1 MTTEEKTA
9 QIENAIRELD
19 SLMAKRDPRA
29 EALAIDTL
37 RLALDIPH
45 HNYITELYLNLSTA
59 ARLLHFDYMKGLE
72 YAHLAYDSLSEQ
84 SSQDMRMQVL
94 YNMGL
99 SYSSINQHAKAHH
112 YTLESI
118 YFAETLPERTPEL
131 NEYYRTSIF
140 NLSEIYDK
148 LGLRALQKDMLDR
161 CYQWAQQEQD
171 ALLTYHCL
179 SSLGLYYFKT
189 EDAAQAHHY
198 FDLLLANTSQP
209 SPNELMAIAC
219 HHKGLLYMKDKE
231 MDSAL
236 QWLGKGMAIRNTI
249 GNEYRKL
256 PSYFGLTTYYYAVGN
271 HAEGEK
277 HYAETE
283 RLLEKYSA
291 QLDATQ
297 RTEMK
302 VELLLL
308 RENYKQAVEEI
319 KNSKLK
325 LSDLSMVSGMLH
337 ESFSLEREKQ
347 LQVMQQAESLRSINS
362 EMNAH
367 ARQLESTNKDLS
379 AYAHTTSHD
388 LREPLRMVS
397 TYMQMLE
404 TKLTDKL
411 NAEEKMFLHF
421 AVDGSKR
428 MDEMIT
434 RMLDS
439 AKGKSVQKPVQLSA
453 VLSQVKVNLQKLIN
467 EKNAMVNFDSLPMVI
482 GDEVQLMQVFQN
494 LVSNAIKYNT
504 SASPQVH
511 ITCTKTPQHYLIAV
525 ADNGVGIP
533 EEARESA
540 FEMFHRVENSSG
552 AAGTGIGLSTVK
564 NIIEKMQ
571 GKIWIEGNVPTGT
584 VFKIQWPV
592 V

>member
-1 MTTEEKTA
+1 M
-9 QIENAIRELD
+9 
-19 SLMAKRDPRA
+19 
-29 EALAIDTL
+29 
-37 RLALDIPH
+37 
-45 HNYITELYLNLSTA
+45 
-59 ARLLHFDYMKGLE
+59 
-72 YAHLAYDSLSEQ
+72 
-84 SSQDMRMQVL
+84 
-94 YNMGL
+94 
-99 SYSSINQHAKAHH
+99 
-112 YTLESI
+112 
-118 YFAETLPERTPEL
+118 
-131 NEYYRTSIF
+131 
-140 NLSEIYDK
+140 
-148 LGLRALQKDMLDR
+148 
-161 CYQWAQQEQD
+161 AQQEQD

-337 ESFSLEREKQ
+337 ESFSLEREKTIAGDAAGRKPAQ
-347 LQVMQQAESLRSINS
+347 HQQRNECPCTSVGVYQQRPVGLCPHHLARPARAAAHGFYLYANAGNKTHRQAECGR
-362 EMNAH
+362 
-367 ARQLESTNKDLS
+367 
-379 AYAHTTSHD
+379 
-388 LREPLRMVS
+388 
-397 TYMQMLE
+397 
-404 TKLTDKL
+404 
-411 NAEEKMFLHF
+411 
-421 AVDGSKR
+421 
-428 MDEMIT
+428 
-434 RMLDS
+434 
-439 AKGKSVQKPVQLSA
+439 
-453 VLSQVKVNLQKLIN
+453 
-467 EKNAMVNFDSLPMVI
+467 KNV
-482 GDEVQLMQVFQN
+482 
-494 LVSNAIKYNT
+494 
-504 SASPQVH
+504 
-511 ITCTKTPQHYLIAV
+511 
-525 ADNGVGIP
+525 
-533 EEARESA
+533 SA
-540 FEMFHRVENSSG
+540 FCRRWQQTHG
-552 AAGTGIGLSTVK
+552 
-564 NIIEKMQ
+564 
-571 GKIWIEGNVPTGT
+571 
-584 VFKIQWPV
+584 
-592 V
+592 

>member
-1 MTTEEKTA
+1 MTLQEKTIHIA
-9 QIENAIRELD
+9 QAIEELNK
-19 SLMAKRDPRA
+19 LMAARDPRA
-29 EALAIDTL
+29 ETLAIATL
-37 RLALDIPH
+37 QQALEIQHP
-45 HNYITELYLNLSTA
+45 NFIAELYLNLSTA
-59 ARLLHFDYMKGLE
+59 SRLLHFDYMKGLE
-72 YAHLAYDSLSEQ
+72 YAHLAYDSLTEA
-84 SSQDMRMQVL
+84 SSADMRMQVL

-112 YTLESI
+112 YTLEAI
-118 YFAETLPERTPEL
+118 YFAETLPERSSDIQ
-131 NEYYRTSIF
+131 EYYRTSIF

-148 LGLRALQKDMLDR
+148 LGLRALQKDMLDQ
-161 CYQWAQQEQD
+161 CYQWAQDEQD
-171 ALLTYHCL
+171 ALLTYHCR

-189 EDAAQAHHY
+189 EQPEQAHLY
-198 FDLLLANTSQP
+198 FDRVLADTSQP
-209 SPNELMAIAC
+209 MPNELMAIAC
-219 HHKGLLYMKDKE
+219 HHKGLLYMQAHEWTLAKE
-231 MDSAL
+231 WL
-236 QWLGKGMAIRNTI
+236 QKGLSIRNTI

-256 PSYFGLTTYYYAVGN
+256 PSYFALTQYYYHTGERTE
-271 HAEGEK
+271 AEQ
-277 HYAETE
+277 HYAETQ
-283 RLLEKYSA
+283 RLLRKYGA
-291 QLDATQ
+291 QLDTVQ
-297 RTEMK
+297 RTEMT

-308 RENYKQAVEEI
+308 QEDYKQAMAEI
-319 KNSKLK
+319 KNSKLR
-325 LSDLSMVSGMLH
+325 LSDISMVASLLH

-347 LQVMQQAESLRSINS
+347 QQVSEQAENLRHINS
-362 EMNAH
+362 EMNAR
-367 ARQLESTNKDLS
+367 ARQLESTNQDLS

-439 AKGKSVQKPVQLSA
+439 AKGKSAQKPVQLSA
-453 VLSQVKVNLQKLIN
+453 VLSQVKINLQKLIQD
-467 EKNAMVNFDSLPMVI
+467 KNAGVSFESLPMVI

-494 LVSNAIKYNT
+494 LVSNAIKYNN
-504 SASPQVH
+504 SATPTVEVS
-511 ITCTKTPQHYLIAV
+511 CTKTPQHYLIAV

-533 EEARESA
+533 EAERERASKCLR
-540 FEMFHRVENSSG
+540 ERNSSG

-571 GKIWIEGNVPTGT
+571 GKIWIEANQPTGSI
-584 VFKIQWPV
+584 FKIQLPV